1 VHTNAFKCK
10 NVTKTV
16 PPTAISVQEDSSL
29 RFLKGVPQFFRKR
42 STTWL
47 YFDAVLLVGLIG
59 VLDYLTGYE
68 VEFFPFY
75 SIPIFLMVWRNG
87 RNSALFIAVLS
98 AIVWYGVDMATGHI
112 YSQEWL
118 RVWQALVR
126 LVFFFLVVVAGVAM
140 KRQRDFSSAQLELSE
155 RLRSME
161 QEIITVSEREQ
172 MRIGRDLHDGVC
184 QYLVAIAYTAGLLK
198 QDLQQEAPAKAA
210 TAGEIADLL
219 QDAVVRTRD
228 LARGLSPVDS
238 DVDGLASAL
247 EELASSTSK
256 LMGVSCSLIYPQSVS
271 IPDNSQAI
279 HLFRIAQEAVSNAVK
294 HGHAR
299 TVIIALESTDYE
311 LSLRVSDDGIGFDPA
326 SIEKRGMGLNT
337 MRYRAHMEGGHLDIE
352 SNSPTGTVVTCTID
366 KMNSGALRNDSYE
379 L

>member
-1 VHTNAFKCK
+1 M
-10 NVTKTV
+10 
-16 PPTAISVQEDSSL
+16 
-29 RFLKGVPQFFRKR
+29 
-42 STTWL
+42 
-47 YFDAVLLVGLIG
+47 LLVGLIG

>member
-1 VHTNAFKCK
+1 ME
-10 NVTKTV
+10 
-16 PPTAISVQEDSSL
+16 AI
-29 RFLKGVPQFFRKR
+29 
-42 STTWL
+42 
-47 YFDAVLLVGLIG
+47 LLVGFVG

-75 SIPIFLMVWRNG
+75 SIPILLVVWWNG
-87 RNSALFIAVLS
+87 RKGAFVIAAFS
-98 AIVWYGVDMATGHI
+98 GIVWYTVDRAAGHG

-118 RVWQALVR
+118 RVWQAIVR
-126 LVFFFLVVVAGVAM
+126 MFFFFLVVVAGVAL
-140 KRQRDFSSAQLELSE
+140 KRQRDFSRAQLELSE
-155 RLRSME
+155 RLRAME
-161 QEIITVSEREQ
+161 REIISVSEREQ
-172 MRIGRDLHDGVC
+172 VRIGRDLHDGVC

-198 QDLQQEAPAKAA
+198 QDLEHADSAKAK

-247 EELASSTSK
+247 EALASRTTK
-256 LMGVSCSLIYPQSVS
+256 LMGVSCFLIYPKSVS
-271 IPDNSQAI
+271 IPDNAQAI
-279 HLFRIAQEAVSNAVK
+279 HLYRIAQEAVSNAVK

-299 TVIIALESTDYE
+299 SVIIALESSEHE

-326 SIEKRGMGLNT
+326 KVEKRGMGLNT
-337 MRYRAHMEGGHLDIE
+337 MRYRAHVEGGDLNIE
-352 SNSPTGTVVTCTID
+352 PNSPTGTVVTCTIH
-366 KMNSGALRNDSYE
+366 KMNSGDPCSDSSE